1 MVFVSC
7 TVLHMC
13 DMYSNSLNNCIY
25 ILCAVSMVAMS
36 TFRSNMGAHREG
48 GDMRTGDPVKL

>member
-13 DMYSNSLNNCIY
+13 DIYSNGLNNCI
-25 ILCAVSMVAMS
+25 LCTVSMVAMS

-48 GDMRTGDPVKL
+48 GDMRTGDPMTL